1 MVAVLLVLEI
11 FFMIS
16 QPFFKSSCGKSEQ
29 FLKKNELR
37 KICNKNNVKIS
48 YSCMVNVSSK
58 IARRN
63 KSLLQPQITKYGCNC
78 RVKNTCPLQTQC
90 QTQNLIYRADVENE
104 INNEKRYIS
113 DLLQQLL
120 ENSLEI
126 IKKISTTSNTA
137 KILSCQNLCG
147 H

>member
-16 QPFFKSSCGKSEQ
+16 KPFFKSSCGKSEQ

-48 YSCMVNVSSK
+48 YSCMVNVSPK

-78 RVKNTCPLQTQC
+78 RVKNTCPL
-90 QTQNLIYRADVENE
+90 
-104 INNEKRYIS
+104 
-113 DLLQQLL
+113 
-120 ENSLEI
+120 
-126 IKKISTTSNTA
+126 
-137 KILSCQNLCG
+137 
-147 H
+147 